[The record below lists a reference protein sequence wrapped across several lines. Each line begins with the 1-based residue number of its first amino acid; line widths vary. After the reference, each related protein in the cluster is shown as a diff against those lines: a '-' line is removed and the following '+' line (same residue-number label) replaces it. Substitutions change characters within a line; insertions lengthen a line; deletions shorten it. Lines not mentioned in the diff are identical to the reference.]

1 MLEKKLGLKN
11 NEKMKKKVTKKI
23 EMEGMGVGFLDFL
36 DEITETV
43 KDNKKFKQKE
53 YDFLDE
59 TKEVALDEAAFSSNK
74 VESDEDDQEFSGMED
89 ESDSDEEMEEE

>member
-1 MLEKKLGLKN
+1 MLEKKLGFSKD
-11 NEKMKKKVTKKI
+11 EKLKKKERKKI

-43 KDNKKFKQKE
+43 HGKKQFKQKD

-59 TKEVALDEAAFSSNK
+59 EKEVALDEAAFN
-74 VESDEDDQEFSGMED
+74 QQ
-89 ESDSDEEMEEE
+89 

>member
-1 MLEKKLGLKN
+1 MLEKKLGFSKD
-11 NEKMKKKVTKKI
+11 EKLKKKERKKI

-43 KDNKKFKQKE
+43 HSKKQFKQKD

-59 TKEVALDEAAFSSNK
+59 EKEVALDEAAFN
-74 VESDEDDQEFSGMED
+74 QQ
-89 ESDSDEEMEEE
+89 